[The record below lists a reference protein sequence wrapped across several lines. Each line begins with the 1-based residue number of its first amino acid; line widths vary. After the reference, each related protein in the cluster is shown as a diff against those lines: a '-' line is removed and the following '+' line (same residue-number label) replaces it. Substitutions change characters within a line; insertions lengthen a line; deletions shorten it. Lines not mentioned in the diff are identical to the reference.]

1 MTICAE
7 MILIM
12 GILVR
17 ASVGGWAMLGGREPM
32 EMVDVDPGSHQL
44 KTRTTLAQQHSIKS
58 IPIGNPAVNV
68 EGG

>member
-17 ASVGGWAMLGGREPM
+17 ASVGGWAMLGGRESM

-44 KTRTTLAQQHSIKS
+44 KTRATRATLAQQHSIKS
-58 IPIGNPAVNV
+58 IPIGKLEPRS
-68 EGG
+68 